1 MWVVNFGLEG
11 SAKYTHNWH
20 KNVKKKRYMMNLF
33 SIYFNPLK
41 ESKRWLM
48 FVSDINMVLTYIFI
62 TIINFQWFTKVL
74 QFIAII
80 EPYVI

>member
-33 SIYFNPLK
+33 SIYLVPFHGSKWGLRNRSDMNFNFHDN
-41 ESKRWLM
+41 SM
-48 FVSDINMVLTYIFI
+48 
-62 TIINFQWFTKVL
+62 
-74 QFIAII
+74 
-80 EPYVI
+80 